1 VKVLDILIVACTAY
15 YDEKDKGN
23 AFVVG
28 MKDFISKP
36 IQIIELERLFEK
48 WILQPK
54 LNY

>member
-1 VKVLDILIVACTAY
+1 
-15 YDEKDKGN
+15 
-23 AFVVG
+23 

-54 LNY
+54 LNYWKFIYFNLLIINFLLYLLKCFY